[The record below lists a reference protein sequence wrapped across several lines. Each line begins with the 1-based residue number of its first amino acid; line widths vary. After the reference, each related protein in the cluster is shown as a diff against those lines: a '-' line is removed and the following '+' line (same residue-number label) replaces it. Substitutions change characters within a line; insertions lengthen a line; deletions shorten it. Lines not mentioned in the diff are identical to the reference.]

1 MKYCFYCQQEL
12 REEQY
17 YCGNCG
23 HWRGAEEDEPQAPSV
38 STSLDAV
45 GVCPECLRD
54 IAADEQTIRCK
65 KCGAEYHV
73 HCFDSITECVAPAC
87 IGEREAT
94 GGDREKIAEM
104 LTQYT
109 GLSMAF
115 VEDNNLRITRSAFMN
130 ELLRA
135 EHLSVG
141 LVDSRATSSDHTGDF
156 LSDPGVVMTVA
167 PYTAALNDYVRDEL
181 KFESDLPYVFLSEE
195 ANGQWNWGS
204 AIHGYVSVLDT
215 FHKVI
220 NRSPYLRV
228 FAACGYYDLDT
239 PYLGTR
245 YALNHVGLDP
255 KLQNNITVQYY
266 EGGHMLYTH
275 RPSLQRLT
283 EDVKAFLK
291 SAIPA
296 GS

>member
-94 GGDREKIAEM
+94 GGDREKA
-104 LTQYT
+104 
-109 GLSMAF
+109 
-115 VEDNNLRITRSAFMN
+115 D
-130 ELLRA
+130 
-135 EHLSVG
+135 
-141 LVDSRATSSDHTGDF
+141 
-156 LSDPGVVMTVA
+156 
-167 PYTAALNDYVRDEL
+167 
-181 KFESDLPYVFLSEE
+181 ESDTT
-195 ANGQWNWGS
+195 GS
-204 AIHGYVSVLDT
+204 A
-215 FHKVI
+215 VI
-220 NRSPYLRV
+220 DFVCKQVGSDAERQKNFFGARWLIYLIV
-228 FAACGYYDLDT
+228 AVI
-239 PYLGTR
+239 YLLVR
-245 YALNHVGLDP
+245 YGL
-255 KLQNNITVQYY
+255 
-266 EGGHMLYTH
+266 
-275 RPSLQRLT
+275 
-283 EDVKAFLK
+283 
-291 SAIPA
+291 
-296 GS
+296 